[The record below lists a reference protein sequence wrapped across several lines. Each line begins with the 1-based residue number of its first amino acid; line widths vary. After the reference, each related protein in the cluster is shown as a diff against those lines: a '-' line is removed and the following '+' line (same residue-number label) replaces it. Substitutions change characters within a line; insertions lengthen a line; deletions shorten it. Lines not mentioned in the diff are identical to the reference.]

1 MADFLGLMK
10 QAAELKSK
18 MEAMQAE
25 LDQIEVAGASG
36 GGLVT
41 VSLSGKGEMKG
52 VKIDDS
58 LMKPQDKE
66 VVEDLIV
73 AAHADARRK
82 AEALMQEKMKSVAGG
97 LPLPPG
103 LEAVLSGFQSPTM
116 PTATA
121 GPEIERLIQLLARL
135 PGLGPRS
142 ARRAALFLIKKRE
155 QIMAPL
161 ATALQTALE
170 KIEIC
175 RQCGNIDSQ
184 NPCTVC
190 TDLRRDPSIIVV
202 VADVADLWA
211 LERAHAVN
219 ARYHVLGG
227 TLSPLDGVGPEDL
240 SIDALVSR
248 AHDAAV
254 TEVILALNATVD
266 GQTTA
271 HYITDLLHDANVKVT
286 RLAHGV
292 PVGGELDYLDEG
304 TLSAAIRQRTLF

>member
-1 MADFLGLMK
+1 MP
-10 QAAELKSK
+10 AA
-18 MEAMQAE
+18 
-25 LDQIEVAGASG
+25 I
-36 GGLVT
+36 
-41 VSLSGKGEMKG
+41 
-52 VKIDDS
+52 
-58 LMKPQDKE
+58 
-66 VVEDLIV
+66 
-73 AAHADARRK
+73 
-82 AEALMQEKMKSVAGG
+82 
-97 LPLPPG
+97 
-103 LEAVLSGFQSPTM
+103 
-116 PTATA
+116 A

-142 ARRAALFLIKKRE
+142 ARRAALFLLKKRE

-161 ATALQTALE
+161 AAAMQTALE

-175 RQCGNIDSQ
+175 RVCGNIDTQ

-190 TDLRRDPSIIVV
+190 TDVRREGGIIVV

-227 TLSPLDGVGPEDL
+227 TLSPLDGIGPQDL
-240 SIDALVSR
+240 AIDTLVSR
-248 AHDAAV
+248 AHDPAV
-254 TEVILALNATVD
+254 MEVILALNATVD

-271 HYITDLLHDANVKVT
+271 HYITDLLRDANVKVT

-304 TLSAAIRQRTLF
+304 TLAQALRARRPVA